1 MRQAALDGTARAKE
15 LGLTTLTVDEI
26 EQQMDES
33 WALSRDPELALYPG
47 ALPLSGRCFFTEEHG
62 FNVAY
67 SHKTSDFVQAG
78 EEWWETAWARGSYI
92 SPVEYD
98 ESAGVYL
105 IEIALRIDGA
115 GAKPLGVFKA
125 VLDIHAVQKQV
136 AEAAAHLDRTGPQP
150 GGASGAISIVRRV
163 KRPRF

>member
-1 MRQAALDGTARAKE
+1 M
-15 LGLTTLTVDEI
+15 
-26 EQQMDES
+26 
-33 WALSRDPELALYPG
+33 
-47 ALPLSGRCFFTEEHG
+47 FFTEEHG

-78 EEWWETAWARGSYI
+78 EEWWETAWTKGRYI

-98 ESAGVYL
+98 ESAGVYS

-125 VLDIHAVQKQV
+125 VLDIHAVQEQV
-136 AEAAAHLDRTGPQP
+136 AEAAAHLDRAGPQP
-150 GGASGAISIVRRV
+150 GGDSGAISIVRRV